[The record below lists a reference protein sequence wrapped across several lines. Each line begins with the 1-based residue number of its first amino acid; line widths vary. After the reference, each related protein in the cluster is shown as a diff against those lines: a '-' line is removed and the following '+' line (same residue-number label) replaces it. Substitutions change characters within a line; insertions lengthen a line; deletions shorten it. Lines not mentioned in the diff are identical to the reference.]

1 MKRIT
6 ILSLVTLVFSI
17 NLFSQGNVD
26 YILSEIEKNNTSLS
40 ALRKSAEAEKLGNKT
55 GIYLQNPEFEF
66 HYLWNNPSMVG
77 NRTDLSIKQSFD
89 FPSAYKY
96 RNQISDIKNT
106 QVELE
111 YRKQSRALL
120 LQARIMCI
128 DLIYNN
134 ALKSE
139 FANRL
144 THAQII
150 AESYK
155 KKFDIGEA
163 NVLDYNKAQLNLL
176 NIRKELKSV
185 EIERS
190 NLLSEIISL
199 NGGVAIDLV
208 DSVFHTPEIPVD
220 FEEWYLIAEQKNP
233 VLNWLQQEIEK
244 GQKQE
249 KFSRAMSLPKLQAG
263 YMSESVTGDQFQ
275 GIVLGLSIPLWEN
288 KNTVKFAKANAIA
301 FESITSDNKIQ
312 LYNKLKALHSK
323 AVSLQANVNDYRLSL
338 SSFNHSDLLKK
349 ALDKGEITLINYIL
363 ELSIYYQSIEN
374 LLLLERDLN
383 STLAELNQYM

>member
-1 MKRIT
+1 M
-6 ILSLVTLVFSI
+6 
-17 NLFSQGNVD
+17 
-26 YILSEIEKNNTSLS
+26 
-40 ALRKSAEAEKLGNKT
+40 RKSAEAEKLGNKT